1 MTKKDFLLPL
11 GEGKMTPVDTDVL
24 LSSKI
29 SERKR
34 KEIERQEEA
43 DEAAHRAKMARLNK
57 ETTVADGESEK
68 VERKSGDS
76 SEPAFKLTGGVKLDI
91 DPVRDQ
97 REAREAAERVSARAA
112 EAKEKTD
119 EEIKRLTVERDEKA
133 RELQDNK
140 LTTVMREM
148 TGSFNSALKTMNEKL
163 EEVRAGADPTT
174 MVSQFKVLSKLSEEI
189 ASMRG
194 TPAVGDS
201 ALQLE
206 ITKLEMSNARA
217 EREFQARL
225 AQEARQWDLEKIKL
239 EDDRHFRKQ
248 EADRQQRKDDMFAN
262 APAAVGSAIA
272 KGMMDAE
279 GANSISKAPK
289 SKVGQHVEAGVGESG
304 EFECS
309 SCGHPVAIGATAR
322 AAVCSSCETRFPI
335 ERKQPE
341 TGPEIEPEEE

>member
-1 MTKKDFLLPL
+1 MAVKDVFQPKATNLTDPQAVKE
-11 GEGKMTPVDTDVL
+11 EGKATEWQQKT
-24 LSSKI
+24 KEAKA
-29 SERKR
+29 ER
-34 KEIERQEEA
+34 EYGEEQI
-43 DEAAHRAKMARLNK
+43 RIARMHNP
-57 ETTVADGESEK
+57 E
-68 VERKSGDS
+68 S
-76 SEPAFKLTGGVKLDI
+76 SEPGFKVTGGVKLDI
-91 DPVRDQ
+91 DPLRDQ
-97 REAREAAERVSARAA
+97 REAREAAEKVRVKA
-112 EAKEKTD
+112 EEEKEKRD
-119 EEIKRLTVERDEKA
+119 EEIKKITVERDEKA
-133 RELQDNK
+133 RELQDTK
-140 LTTVMREM
+140 LSAVMKEM
-148 TGSFNSALKTMNEKL
+148 TGSFNAALKTMNEKL
-163 EEVRAGADPTT
+163 EEVRAGADPTA
-174 MVSQFKVLSKLSEEI
+174 MVSQFKVLSNLSEEI

-206 ITKLEMSNARA
+206 ITKLEMANARA

-239 EDDRHFRKQ
+239 EDDRYFRKQ
-248 EADRQQRKDDMFAN
+248 EAARQQRKDDMFAN

-309 SCGHPVAIGATAR
+309 SCGHPVAIGPTAR
-322 AAVCSSCETRFPI
+322 AAICSNCETRFPI

-341 TGPEIEPEEE
+341 IEPEEE